1 MYVFFGRALL
11 KNTCVSMCPRAFINR
26 WELEVYSK
34 TTMYSPLVA
43 AVDRMA
49 AKSSLQGE
57 LRWEFCVP
65 ITVPSGDGL
74 LQLPL
79 TFWIPAPAKLMAA
92 AAALFTATAALFM
105 ELDPVML
112 PPGPDPLV
120 ECGKYPP
127 GEGRPSG
134 PRPGLR
140 LRSNVGGLHLCKKK

>member
-1 MYVFFGRALL
+1 MQGSSPDIEALSLGDNRPGR
-11 KNTCVSMCPRAFINR
+11 S
-26 WELEVYSK
+26 
-34 TTMYSPLVA
+34 LVA

-92 AAALFTATAALFM
+92 AAAVFTATAALFM

-140 LRSNVGGLHLCKKK
+140 LRSNVGGLHLELKRLRGRLEVVRCSLESGIAI

>member
-11 KNTCVSMCPRAFINR
+11 KNTCICARAFSNR

-65 ITVPSGDGL
+65 ITAPSGDGL
-74 LQLPL
+74 LQLL
-79 TFWIPAPAKLMAA
+79 FWIPAPKLMAA
-92 AAALFTATAALFM
+92 AAAVFTATALFM
-105 ELDPVML
+105 EFDPVML